1 MGARRRR
8 ILTDA
13 LGFLYPSAI
22 CLFGYLYQ
30 ISDNLVRKNLF
41 DFAVS
46 WDRLG
51 FPITWIV
58 VNVML
63 AAMTDQNT
71 TRLF

>member
-1 MGARRRR
+1 MRRQ

-13 LGFLYPSAI
+13 HCLPYSGAI
-22 CLFGYLYQ
+22 CLFGHLYQ
-30 ISDNLVRKNLF
+30 IPDNLVRKNF
-41 DFAVS
+41 VDFTVS